1 MSQYRRDP
9 YPWTWEPAV
18 SVLLGF
24 CLLVVLGV
32 QMGRGIACL
41 AVGSGFCWADGGA
54 LFSSVW
60 PILTGDSSAGLSVP
74 VEMPGR
80 VLALSIIGVV
90 VAVLALVAVGA
101 AWVLRRWGPGA
112 VEGVASAGDVE
123 QLLGRRRL
131 YRVRRIV
138 RPDIHGA
145 PLEIVDLGVP
155 DVTV

>member
-1 MSQYRRDP
+1 MRQNRRDP
-9 YPWTWEPAV
+9 YPLTWEPAV
-18 SVLLGF
+18 AVLLGF

-32 QMGRGIACL
+32 HLGRGIACL

-54 LFSSVW
+54 LFSTVW
-60 PILTGDSSAGLSVP
+60 PILTSDPSAGLAVP

-90 VAVLALVAVGA
+90 VTVLALVAVGA
-101 AWVLRRWGPGA
+101 VWVLRRWGPGV
-112 VEGVASAGDVE
+112 VEGVASAGEVE

-145 PLEIVDLGVP
+145 PSEIVDLGVP

>member
-1 MSQYRRDP
+1 MQQNRRDP

-18 SVLLGF
+18 AVLLGF
-24 CLLVVLGV
+24 CLLVGLGV
-32 QMGRGIACL
+32 HLGRGIACL

-60 PILTGDSSAGLSVP
+60 PILTSDPSAGLVVP
-74 VEMPGR
+74 VELSGR
-80 VLALSIIGVV
+80 VLAVSIIGVG
-90 VAVLALVAVGA
+90 VAALALVVVGA
-101 AWVLRRWGPGA
+101 VWALRRWGPGA

-123 QLLGRRRL
+123 RLLGRRRL

-138 RPDIHGA
+138 RPDLNGA
-145 PLEIVDLGVP
+145 TSEIVDLGVS

>member
-101 AWVLRRWGPGA
+101 VWVLRRWGPGA

-123 QLLGRRRL
+123 RLLGRRRL

-145 PLEIVDLGVP
+145 TSEVDLGVS